1 MTYGPS
7 HWSFVVPKCGVF
19 FFLFCNV
26 ESASCTCTLEYSFS
40 EVAIASAALWLI
52 VSRVCVPMEMLLAG
66 RGGLRRCISR

>member
-1 MTYGPS
+1 M
-7 HWSFVVPKCGVF
+7 
-19 FFLFCNV
+19 